1 MKNSSKTNKKVLN
14 ELALY
19 FYPNSNLNNST
30 YLDFMGAE
38 FNSFNPPTIH
48 HIVKASTLRE
58 KNESDAATIDNAAI
72 LGDISHQ
79 LLHQIELIDK
89 DLYDEWNDL
98 FLRINQSRKEFY
110 DDFKDEILDLQF
122 RSRLVLEEYEER
134 KSSKHKK

>member
-38 FNSFNPPTIH
+38 FNSFNTPTIH

-58 KNESDAATIDNAAI
+58 KNENDAATIDNAAI